1 LSIEELLPMDAQKLK
16 VRELADRGRCVLNAD
31 GTWTVFSLS
40 STNKYK
46 VVLNGR
52 NPETLAMTLHT
63 CTCPSYELVQAHC
76 KHILACLTVKHQ
88 DAYDRKH
95 ENLPRERVPI
105 GEPIKHK
112 RQTYQQPNWN
122 KYNAG
127 QMAER
132 DHLQQLLADLCR
144 TVPEPPPAKTGRKP
158 IPLATM
164 IFSAVYKVY
173 TMLSAR
179 RGTCDL
185 EECHRRGHIDRAPHF
200 NSVLNAL
207 DSEATTPILYELI
220 RVSALP
226 LAAIETTFAV
236 DSSGFCTNTYTRWMD
251 VKYGCAKQEAKWVKL
266 HASVGTKTNII
277 AAALIL
283 DKDAADSPQLP
294 PLTNETAKGFTVK
307 EMTSDKAYTSQEN
320 FAAVDAVGGQ
330 LYSAFKVNAT
340 GAVGGLFEKAY
351 LMFRLNKADYLK
363 HYHQRSNS
371 ESTFSALKRK
381 LGESVKSK
389 SDIAQRNEVLAK
401 VLAYNLTVLVAAFYE
416 LGIAAEFTTA
426 DDDCTKTEEPAQIL
440 RFPGA

>member
-16 VRELADRGRCVLNAD
+16 ARELADRGRCVLNAD
-31 GTWTVFSLS
+31 GTWTVFSLNS
-40 STNKYK
+40 ANKYK
-46 VVLNGR
+46 VVLNVK
-52 NPETLAMTLHT
+52 NPDKAAPKYT
-63 CTCPSYELVQAHC
+63 CTCPHFELIQSNC
-76 KHILACLTVKHQ
+76 KHISACLAVLGQ
-88 DAYDRKH
+88 NVSDR
-95 ENLPRERVPI
+95 EQGREPRERVPI

-112 RQTYQQPNWN
+112 KPTYQQPDWN

-132 DHLQQLLADLCR
+132 DHVQQLLADLCR
-144 TVPEPPPAKTGRKP
+144 TVPEPAPAKTGRKP
-158 IPLATM
+158 IPLSTM

-207 DSEATTPILYELI
+207 DCEATTPILYELI
-220 RVSALP
+220 RLSALP
-226 LAAIETTFAV
+226 LAAVETTFAT
-236 DSSGFCTNTYTRWMD
+236 DSTGFCTNTYTRFYD
-251 VKYGCAKQEAKWVKL
+251 VKYGLAKKEQDFVKL
-266 HASVGTKTNII
+266 HASIGVKTNVI

-283 DKDAADSPQLP
+283 ESHTGDSPQLP
-294 PLTNETAKGFTVK
+294 HLTQETAKGFTIK
-307 EMTSDKAYTSQEN
+307 EMTSDKAYTTAEN
-320 FAAVDAVGGQ
+320 FKAVDAVGGQ
-330 LYSAFKVNAT
+330 LYSAFKINST

-351 LMFRLNKADYLK
+351 LLFRLNKQDYLE
-363 HYHQRSNS
+363 HYHQRSNA
-371 ESTFSALKRK
+371 ESTFSAVKRK
-381 LGESVKSK
+381 IGEAVKSK
-389 SDIAQRNEVLAK
+389 NPTAQRNEVLAK

-426 DDDCTKTEEPAQIL
+426 TDDCTKTEEPAQIL

>member
-1 LSIEELLPMDAQKLK
+1 MDAQKLK
-16 VRELADRGRCVLNAD
+16 AKELADRGRCVQNAD

-46 VVLNGR
+46 VVLNGK
-52 NPETLAMTLHT
+52 NHDTLAMNAHT
-63 CTCPSYELVQAHC
+63 CTCPHFELIQAPC
-76 KHILACLTVKHQ
+76 KHIQACLSMKHQ

-95 ENLPRERVPI
+95 DNLPRERVPI
-105 GEPIKHK
+105 NEPIKHQ
-112 RQTYQQPNWN
+112 RPTYQQPDWN
-122 KYNAG
+122 AYNLG
-127 QMAER
+127 QTTER
-132 DHLQQLLADLCR
+132 DHVQQLLADLCR
-144 TVPEPPPAKTGRKP
+144 AIPEPPAAKTGRKP
-158 IPLATM
+158 ISLSTQ

-173 TMLSAR
+173 GMLSAR
-179 RGTCDL
+179 RGTCDM
-185 EECHRRGHIDRAPHF
+185 EECCRRGHIDRAPHF

-220 RVSALP
+220 RLSALP
-226 LAAIETTFAV
+226 LAAVETTFAV
-236 DSSGFCTNTYTRWMD
+236 DSSGFCTNTYTRWYD
-251 VKYGCAKQEAKWVKL
+251 VKYGTAKQEAKWVKL

-294 PLTNETAKGFTVK
+294 SLTNETAKGFTVK
-307 EMTSDKAYTSQEN
+307 EVSSDKAYTSQEN

-351 LMFRLNKADYLK
+351 LMFRLNKADYLN

-381 LGESVKSK
+381 LGEAVKSK
-389 SDIAQRNEVLAK
+389 TDTAQRNEVLAK

-416 LGIAAEFTTA
+416 LGIAAEFAPVT
-426 DDDCTKTEEPAQIL
+426 DGCTITDEPAQIL